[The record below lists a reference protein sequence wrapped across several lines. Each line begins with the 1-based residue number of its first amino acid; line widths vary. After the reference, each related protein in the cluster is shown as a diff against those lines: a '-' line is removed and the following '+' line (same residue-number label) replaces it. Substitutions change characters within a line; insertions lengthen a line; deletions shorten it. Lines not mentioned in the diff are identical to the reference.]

1 MIMEYKY
8 KDMFIVSGDID
19 ILVEHFLDMFGAS
32 GISSVIA

>member
-8 KDMFIVSGDID
+8 KDTFIVSGGVDV
-19 ILVEHFLDMFGAS
+19 LVEHFLDMFGAS